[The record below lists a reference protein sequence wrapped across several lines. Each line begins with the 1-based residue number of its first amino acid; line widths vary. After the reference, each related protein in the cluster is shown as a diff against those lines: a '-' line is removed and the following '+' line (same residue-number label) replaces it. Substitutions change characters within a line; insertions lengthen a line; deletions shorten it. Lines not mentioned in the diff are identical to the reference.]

1 MTTQSIL
8 YVGARLISAIIL
20 LQTLFFKF
28 TASPESVYIF
38 SAVGMEPWGRI
49 SVGILELI
57 AGLMLAVNITA
68 WLGGLLALSLMT
80 GALLM
85 HATKLG
91 ISVQGDGGYLFSL
104 ALVVALCSLYVVMRN
119 KEQILR
125 AVKWGRSLAW
135 RNDGV
140 S

>member
-1 MTTQSIL
+1 MTIQSIL

-38 SAVGMEPWGRI
+38 SSVGMEPWGRI

-57 AGLMLAVNITA
+57 AGVLLVVNITA

-91 ISVQGDGGYLFSL
+91 ISVQGDGGYLFFL
-104 ALVVALCSLYVVMRN
+104 ALVVSLCSLYVVMRN
-119 KEQILR
+119 KEQIFKIF
-125 AVKWGRSLAW
+125 KWGRSIAW
-135 RNDGV
+135 RK
-140 S
+140 

>member
-1 MTTQSIL
+1 MATQSIL

-38 SAVGMEPWGRI
+38 SVVGMEPWGRI

-57 AGLMLAVNITA
+57 AGLLLVVGATA
-68 WLGGLLALSLMT
+68 WLGGLLALSLMA
-80 GALLM
+80 GALFM

-91 ISVQGDGGYLFSL
+91 ISVQGDGGYLFYL
-104 ALVVALCSLYVVMRN
+104 ALAVSLCSLYVVVRN
-119 KEQILR
+119 KEQILKI
-125 AVKWGRSLAW
+125 AKWIRSFAW
-135 RNDGV
+135 RK
-140 S
+140 

>member
-1 MTTQSIL
+1 MATQSIL

-38 SAVGMEPWGRI
+38 SVVGMEPWGRI

-57 AGLMLAVNITA
+57 AGLLLVVGATA
-68 WLGGLLALSLMT
+68 WLGGLLALSLMA
-80 GALLM
+80 GALFM

-91 ISVQGDGGYLFSL
+91 ISVQGDGGYLFYL
-104 ALVVALCSLYVVMRN
+104 ALAVFLCSLYVVVRN
-119 KEQILR
+119 KEQILKI
-125 AVKWGRSLAW
+125 AKWIRSFAW
-135 RNDGV
+135 RK
-140 S
+140 

>member
-1 MTTQSIL
+1 MTIQSIL

-38 SAVGMEPWGRI
+38 SSVGMEPWGRI

-57 AGLMLAVNITA
+57 AGVLLVVNITA

-91 ISVQGDGGYLFSL
+91 ISVQGDGGYLFFL

-119 KEQILR
+119 KEQIFKIF
-125 AVKWGRSLAW
+125 KWGRSIAW
-135 RNDGV
+135 RK
-140 S
+140 

>member
-1 MTTQSIL
+1 MQSIL
-8 YVGARLISAIIL
+8 YVGSRLISAIIL

-49 SVGILELI
+49 SVGILEFI
-57 AGLMLAVNITA
+57 AGLLLVFNITA
-68 WLGGLLALSLMT
+68 WLGALLGLSLMT

-91 ISVQGDGGYLFSL
+91 ISVQGDGGYLFVL
-104 ALVVALCSLYVVMRN
+104 ALVVSVCSLYVVMRN
-119 KEQILR
+119 KERILR
-125 AVKWGRSLAW
+125 IVKWTRSLA
-135 RNDGV
+135 
-140 S
+140 SKK

>member
-1 MTTQSIL
+1 MATQSIL

-38 SAVGMEPWGRI
+38 SVVGMEPWGRI

-57 AGLMLAVNITA
+57 AGLLLVVGATA
-68 WLGGLLALSLMT
+68 WLGGLLALSLVA
-80 GALLM
+80 GALFM

-91 ISVQGDGGYLFSL
+91 ISVQGDGGYLFYL
-104 ALVVALCSLYVVMRN
+104 ALAVSLCSLYVVVRN
-119 KEQILR
+119 KEQILKI
-125 AVKWGRSLAW
+125 AKWIRSFAW
-135 RNDGV
+135 RK
-140 S
+140 